1 MLLCCAQLL
10 REPTFMEQKLYTTTQ
25 AAKIFGVTPRTIQMW
40 ADSGLIEVTKTL
52 GGHRRIT
59 ANEIERLSVQL
70 GKKVPDIVPTNT
82 AKSTGE
88 PRQFDG
94 TVRIMFVDD
103 DKDLLKLYQMQI
115 ESWQTP
121 KTEVFLAS
129 DGYEALLQ
137 IGAKKPDIVITDLKM
152 PRMDGGHMIH
162 SIQQNPDMDHCQI
175 VVVTGLNKDEIHHKY
190 ELPDSVVLE
199 EKPIPFAR
207 IQRLVNDYIA
217 AKSQSEVVTS

>member
-1 MLLCCAQLL
+1 
-10 REPTFMEQKLYTTTQ
+10 MEQELYTTTK

-40 ADSGLIEVTKTL
+40 ADSGMIEVTKTL

-59 ANEIERLSVQL
+59 AQEIERLAVQL
-70 GKKVPDIVPTNT
+70 GKKLPATSQVASTTNII
-82 AKSTGE
+82 GD

-121 KTEVFLAS
+121 QTEVFFAS

-137 IGAKKPDIVITDLKM
+137 IGAKRPDIIITDLKM
-152 PRMDGGHMIH
+152 PRMDGGHMIT

-217 AKSQSEVVTS
+217 AKPQSDLVEP